1 MLLQTLPS
9 SLRTDYFRDEVDLQ
23 PSPFHTSNVQIKKLR
38 LEDHKKAVMEGRDD
52 GIEESLW
59 DEEELVLWLSKWKNY
74 HLIK

>member
-52 GIEESLW
+52 GIEEIIAL
-59 DEEELVLWLSKWKNY
+59 DELCVCKSSTV
-74 HLIK
+74 